1 MKIILRIIVLAILG
15 AMGFWLWTVL
25 FPGPE
30 KIVLKKMAALASTA
44 TFSSDASNITRAGK
58 ASSVVSM
65 FSTDAQIV
73 FSASGSELRTISGRE
88 EIRELALAG
97 FGGLPSL
104 DAGFLDASAKV
115 GADKQ
120 SAEVSCT
127 AKIQLGGQKDY
138 WVQEMRF
145 QFKKIEGDWLI
156 TRAETVK
163 TLQ

>member
-1 MKIILRIIVLAILG
+1 MKIVLRIAVLVVIG
-15 AMGFWLWTVL
+15 ALGFWLWTVL
-25 FPGPE
+25 FPSPE
-30 KIVLKKMAALASTA
+30 KIVLKKMAALANIA
-44 TFSSDASNITRAGK
+44 TFSADASNITRAGK

-65 FSTDAQIV
+65 FAADAQIS
-73 FSASGSELRTISGRE
+73 FNANGPGSRTFSGRE
-88 EIRELALAG
+88 EIREVALAG
-97 FGGLPSL
+97 FGSLPSL
-104 DAGFLDASAKV
+104 DASFLDASARV

-145 QFKKIEGDWLI
+145 QFKKIEGEWLI
-156 TRAETVK
+156 ARAETVK

>member
-1 MKIILRIIVLAILG
+1 MKIALRIVLLAVLG
-15 AMGFWLWTVL
+15 AVGFWLWTVL

-30 KIVLKKMAALASTA
+30 KICLKKMAALASTA
-44 TFSSDASNITRAGK
+44 TFSAEASNITRAGK

-65 FSTDAQIV
+65 FSLDAQID
-73 FSASGSELRTISGRE
+73 FDAGSSGRRTISGRE

-104 DAGFLDASAKV
+104 DADFLDATAKA

-145 QFKKIEGDWLI
+145 QFKKIEGEWLI